1 MNKQLSLFEDDHPE
15 QEDTKDE
22 LNAIFDRFA
31 DSDYASD
38 WIKIIEE
45 RRGINDQRLLLNF
58 NSRSAYSNSML
69 VYFDKDNLVLT
80 GVNNSRIPKDV
91 EWIDFYD
98 NGRSYLRKAEYTRDL
113 LYCDRLGQVWKSSIC
128 FELDGTVAG
137 GTYNERPEV
146 GKVVAH
152 CKSMS
157 IKENWKRFNQ
167 MPIFDTSIILNSDEE
182 LNEILRQCKPYT
194 ADWMESINFNNNPM
208 TLLCCPQLEQ
218 LYKADYAFA
227 RRIVEEHYLDKTA
240 PIRWFRQNDVPEEVR
255 SFNLLCK
262 PGTKPKDIFKTDKP
276 VYSVLKNEADLKVWN
291 RFRIIYSHGN
301 INQDTLETLYQNR
314 YSEKQLKQM
323 TSIINLKHEDKPVFT
338 WNSLIAYLRRLD
350 MYEAIETEEALP
362 LIKDVIQMS
371 QQLNVQPNVT
381 GDSLKRE
388 HDVLAR
394 NIRQRHDEVMALKMG
409 ESCEKLAKYDYS
421 ENKYF
426 IRGIRSYDDLIDEA
440 KQQHNCVASYA
451 SRIVNGT
458 SLIYVMRATEQPDK
472 SLITVELSPESKE
485 IRQSYRAYN
494 QQVTDKDQ
502 IKFLN
507 EWLKNVK
514 RCDLENADSITS
526 MLENNSVESEDEI
539 KQDQRYIYF
548 STIPIRVNSY
558 ATLDNLPLS
567 IESYDR
573 CVTSD
578 SGNTYYGYLEFDE
591 PLNAVDMLSHHL
603 VEDKKENLH
612 VRHNYIHF

>member
-1 MNKQLSLFEDDHPE
+1 MNKQLSMFEDDLPE
-15 QEDTKDE
+15 QEDTQDE
-22 LNAIFDRFA
+22 LNAIFDQFA
-31 DSDYASD
+31 FSDYASD

-45 RRGINDQRLLLNF
+45 RRGIKDQRLLLNF
-58 NSRSAYSNSML
+58 TYRSAYSKAML
-69 VYFDKDNLVLT
+69 VYFDGNDLVLT
-80 GVNNSRIPKDV
+80 GVNNSRVPKDV
-91 EWIDFYD
+91 AWIDFYD
-98 NGRSYLRKAEYTRDL
+98 NGKAYARKAEYTRDL
-113 LYCDRLGQVWKSSIC
+113 LYCDRLGQVWKSAIS
-128 FELDGTVAG
+128 FEFKSPVTAVD
-137 GTYNERPEV
+137 YSENSEDRN
-146 GKVVAH
+146 VVAH
-152 CKSMS
+152 CNSMS

-182 LNEILRQCKPYT
+182 LNEILRRCKPYT
-194 ADWMESINFNNNPM
+194 AEWMESVGYSNPM

-227 RRIVEEHYLDKTA
+227 RSIIEEHYLDRTA
-240 PIRWFRQNDVPEEVR
+240 PIRWFRQNDMPEEVR
-255 SFNLLCK
+255 SFNLLCR
-262 PGTKPKDIFKTDKP
+262 PGAKPKDIFKTDKP
-276 VYSVLKNEADLKVWN
+276 VYSMLKNEPDLKVWN
-291 RFRIIYSHGN
+291 RFRIIYNHGN

-323 TSIINLKHEDKPVFT
+323 TSIINLKYEDKPVFT

-381 GDSLKRE
+381 GDSIKRE

-394 NIRQRHDEVMALKMG
+394 NIRQRLDEVMALKMD
-409 ESCEKLAKYDYS
+409 ESCKKLAKYDYS
-421 ENKYF
+421 GSKYF
-426 IRGIRSYDDLIDEA
+426 IRGIRSYNDLIDEA

-451 SRIVNGT
+451 SSIVNGR
-458 SLIYVMRATEQPDK
+458 SLIYVMRSAEQPDK

-485 IRQSYRAYN
+485 IRQRFLAYN
-494 QQVTDKDQ
+494 QQITDKNQ
-502 IKFLN
+502 IGFLDD
-507 EWLKNVK
+507 WVKNVK
-514 RCDLENADSITS
+514 RCDLENADSITA
-526 MLENNSVESEDEI
+526 MLENSSVESDDEMEL
-539 KQDQRYIYF
+539 DQRYIYF

-558 ATLDNLPLS
+558 ATLENLPLS